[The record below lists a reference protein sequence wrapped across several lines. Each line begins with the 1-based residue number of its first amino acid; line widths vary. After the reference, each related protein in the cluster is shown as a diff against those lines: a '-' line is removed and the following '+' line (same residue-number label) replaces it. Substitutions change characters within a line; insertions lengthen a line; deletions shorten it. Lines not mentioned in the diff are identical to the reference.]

1 MEGPIPSTISLLKN
15 LTELIIADL
24 DGSASTFPNLQE
36 MRSMQRLIL
45 RNCLL
50 VGEIQDYIQDM
61 TNLKILDLS
70 FNMLTGQIPDS
81 FESLENLKYMFLTNN
96 SLTGVIPAWIM
107 NNKRNMDIS
116 YNNFTGSVQF
126 GCQQSSVNLVSSLS
140 SSDNSISWCLRKDL
154 PCFGKA
160 QYHSL
165 FINCGGPRITDG
177 KNEYEG
183 DLTLGGP
190 SSFISA
196 DKWAYSSTGLYLS
209 NENADFIARN
219 SFGLNVTGAE
229 YYTSARLAPQSL
241 KYYGLCM
248 RKGSYK
254 VRLHFAEIM
263 YSDDLTFSSL
273 GRRIFDVSI
282 QGNAVLKDFN
292 IMEEAGGVGR
302 GIFRDFDNVYV
313 NESTLEIHLYWLG
326 KGTTAIPD
334 RGVYGPLISAIEV
347 TPNYKV
353 DTGGLSVGAIIGI
366 VVASCVLILLI
377 LLVLRVKGY
386 LGGKDLED
394 KELRGLDL
402 QTGYFT
408 LRQIKHA
415 TNNFDPAYKIGE
427 GGFGSVYKG
436 VLSDGVVIAVKQL
449 SSKSKQGNREFVNEI
464 GMISALQHPNLVRLY
479 GCCIEGNQ
487 LLLVYEYLENNC
499 LARALFGSCLTN
511 LLCLVRCRR

>member
-1 MEGPIPSTISLLKN
+1 MSRSKFEVMSPNVLKRQPDTMFEFVMNCVVPQGLYVSLCFHL
-15 LTELIIADL
+15 AVM
-24 DGSASTFPNLQE
+24 FCC
-36 MRSMQRLIL
+36 R
-45 RNCLL
+45 
-50 VGEIQDYIQDM
+50 
-61 TNLKILDLS
+61 DLS

-282 QGNAVLKDFN
+282 QVSEMTFAVGLLF
-292 IMEEAGGVGR
+292 GLFCV
-302 GIFRDFDNVYV
+302 FFFFV
-313 NESTLEIHLYWLG
+313 T
-326 KGTTAIPD
+326 
-334 RGVYGPLISAIEV
+334 LISIYV
-347 TPNYKV
+347 HG
-353 DTGGLSVGAIIGI
+353 DW
-366 VVASCVLILLI
+366 
-377 LLVLRVKGY
+377 
-386 LGGKDLED
+386 
-394 KELRGLDL
+394 
-402 QTGYFT
+402 
-408 LRQIKHA
+408 
-415 TNNFDPAYKIGE
+415 PA
-427 GGFGSVYKG
+427 FSF
-436 VLSDGVVIAVKQL
+436 L
-449 SSKSKQGNREFVNEI
+449 
-464 GMISALQHPNLVRLY
+464 
-479 GCCIEGNQ
+479 
-487 LLLVYEYLENNC
+487 
-499 LARALFGSCLTN
+499 
-511 LLCLVRCRR
+511 